1 MPTSSKAPRKSKVYT
16 DCVQLRPETASDR
29 EFLYQLYA
37 STRLPEMAMT
47 GWDKGQIESFL
58 RMQFDLQ
65 HGQYQQNHAT
75 ASFDII
81 CINDTPAGRL
91 YVHRSDREILII
103 DISLMPGFKG
113 RGAGGRILRDLVEE
127 ADARGLAMGLHVEVN
142 NPIRSFYT
150 RLGFR
155 EMEQRGMYYS
165 MMRKPLQGGKDA

>member
-1 MPTSSKAPRKSKVYT
+1 MHTASEAPRSSQVDA
-16 DCVQLRPETASDR
+16 DCTQLRPETVPDR

-65 HGQYQQNHAT
+65 HSQYLQNHPA

-81 CINDTPAGRL
+81 CINGMPAGRL
-91 YVHRSDREILII
+91 YVDRGNKQILII
-103 DISLMPGFKG
+103 DISLLPDFKG
-113 RGAGGRILRDLVEE
+113 QGVGGRILRDLVDE
-127 ADARGLAMGLHVEVN
+127 ADAKGLVMSLHVEVN
-142 NPIRSFYT
+142 NPVRTFYT

-165 MMRKPLQGGKDA
+165 MERTPKR